1 MTTTKMLLM
10 TIVYALTSSL
20 LLFLHHILFSN
31 ENVDVHDQH
40 DIIID
45 LLDEP
50 SASGEVPNLYSH
62 LSSRHISPNATHP
75 LEGST
80 DVIKPADLLLSVPFY
95 IYENEFLK
103 DDKVLNITEMYEYRT
118 MELHTKSNTKYTPTS
133 LQNRTFLEYAEAFK
147 HYKHF
152 GDVHFIRSA
161 LQHPMRVMNPEDA
174 KLFVVPSL
182 LTSLIELHTYKGTP
196 KTRENIAHKL
206 QHMNKELG
214 ASQWFLRNDG
224 EDHIAPVAYFNGRGV
239 IKNKFSLLARCNIV
253 QFHEGSGDPSYISP
267 IYQKIRNMFTIFKVG
282 TACSV
287 VPFEQKTQDFAFI
300 GKLHRK
306 GPLDK
311 FYDVRRNTCNW
322 MSQANYS
329 CSVCGKGDQC
339 PHLSNALLGF
349 HLRGDAWS
357 SNRLFDTLLS
367 GTVPVFTNEH
377 QYGSQPQ
384 WYDWDRISYF
394 VNVQNKTNF
403 IHSTKEILKNKTDI
417 MVKTKN
423 VLDNKDLFDWQT
435 IVPFDI

>member
-1 MTTTKMLLM
+1 MAMKNMLSITM
-10 TIVYALTSSL
+10 VYGLTSSL
-20 LLFLHHILFSN
+20 VLLFLHILFN
-31 ENVDVHDQH
+31 ENVDLHDH

-45 LLDEP
+45 NLDEAT
-50 SASGEVPNLYSH
+50 ASSGMPNLYSH
-62 LSSRHISPNATHP
+62 LSSRHIGPNATHP

-80 DVIKPADLLLSVPFY
+80 DAINPAGLLLSVPFY

-103 DDKVLNITEMYEYRT
+103 DDKVLNITEMYEYLA
-118 MELHTKSNTKYTPTS
+118 MESNKNYTPTS
-133 LQNRTFLEYAEAFK
+133 PLNRTFLEYAEAFK

-182 LTSLIELHTYKGTP
+182 LTYLIQCRTEK
-196 KTRENIAHKL
+196 KEDRAHKL
-206 QHMNKELG
+206 QHLNQVLG
-214 ASQWFLRNDG
+214 ASQWFRRNDG
-224 EDHIAPVAYFNGRGV
+224 EDHIAPVAYFNGR
-239 IKNKFSLLARCNIV
+239 SLIRHNFRLLGKCNIV
-253 QFHEGSGDPSYISP
+253 QFHEGPADPTYINNA
-267 IYQKIRNMFTIFKVG
+267 YLKIRNMFTIFKVG
-282 TACSV
+282 TACSII
-287 VPFEQKTQDFAFI
+287 PFEQKTRDFAFI
-300 GKLHRK
+300 GRLHGK

-311 FYDVRRNTCNW
+311 HYNDRRNTCNW

-329 CSVCGKGDQC
+329 YSVCGKGDQC

-349 HLRGDAWS
+349 HPRGDGWS
-357 SNRLFDTLLS
+357 SNRLFDTLIS
-367 GTVPVFTNEH
+367 GTVPVFTNH
-377 QYGSQPQ
+377 IQYGSQPQ
-384 WYDWDRISYF
+384 WYDWNMISYF
-394 VNVQNKTNF
+394 ASVQNKTNF

>member
-1 MTTTKMLLM
+1 MTMKKMLSM
-10 TIVYALTSSL
+10 TMIYALTSSL
-20 LLFLHHILFSN
+20 VLLFLHILFN
-31 ENVDVHDQH
+31 ENIDLHDH
-40 DIIID
+40 IIID
-45 LLDEP
+45 ILDEA
-50 SASGEVPNLYSH
+50 SASSGMPNLYSH
-62 LSSRHISPNATHP
+62 LSSRHIGPNATHPP

-80 DVIKPADLLLSVPFY
+80 DVIKPAGLLLSVPFY

-182 LTSLIELHTYKGTP
+182 LTYLIQCKMEK
-196 KTRENIAHKL
+196 KENIAHKL
-206 QHMNKELG
+206 QHMNKVLG
-214 ASQWFLRNDG
+214 ASHWFLRNDG
-224 EDHIAPVAYFNGRGV
+224 KDHIAPVAYFNGRGL
-239 IKNKFSLLARCNIV
+239 IRNNFHLLARCNIV
-253 QFHEGSGDPSYISP
+253 QFHEDPVDPTYINAA
-267 IYQKIRNMFTIFKVG
+267 YQKIRNMFTIFKVG
-282 TACSV
+282 RACSV

-300 GKLHRK
+300 GKLHGK
-306 GPLDK
+306 GPRLDK
-311 FYDVRRNTCNW
+311 RYDDRRNTCNW

-329 CSVCGKGDQC
+329 YSVCGKGDQC

-349 HLRGDAWS
+349 HLRGDSWS